1 MTFYLITFGN
11 KKKKNDVKKMSPA
24 NTIKPAYQA
33 PTQFVSLGL
42 MFNLSFLKI
51 NTLNL

>member
-1 MTFYLITFGN
+1 LAFFIKGN

-51 NTLNL
+51 NTLNLY